1 MTDISVTE
9 LAALA
14 DPVVV
19 DVREPYEFEAAHA
32 AGAIHIPLG
41 ELSERL
47 GEVPRESTVYVIC
60 AAGGRSLQGATF
72 LERNG
77 VEAVNVTGGMNA
89 WQQAGLP
96 TALDGVRP

>member
-19 DVREPYEFEAAHA
+19 DVREPYEFDAAHA
-32 AGAIHIPLG
+32 HGAQLIPLG
-41 ELSERL
+41 ELRERL
-47 GEVPRESTVYVIC
+47 AEVPRGAPVYVIC
-60 AAGGRSLQGATF
+60 AAGGRSAQGAAF
-72 LERNG
+72 LAQSG
-77 VEAVNVTGGMNA
+77 VDAVNVTGGMTA

-96 TALDGVRP
+96 TIQAGASA

>member
-19 DVREPYEFEAAHA
+19 DVREPYEFEAGHA

-41 ELSERL
+41 DLSERL
-47 GEVPRESTVYVIC
+47 GEVPRETPVYVIC
-60 AAGGRSLQGATF
+60 AAGGRSLQGAAF

-96 TALDGVRP
+96 TALDGTRS